1 MGNWVA
7 CASKRYGTSIRCA
20 DPAVLNILSALCFV
34 YQQVLFSVGGDIDL
48 LVCVGLPSTGCTCL
62 IYLPAQKVAFS
73 HMCESGAG
81 VRLARSFPP
90 GIRGSGCC
98 GGVTNILAEHYQQ
111 QHKHGLA
118 ETQLLIGIFVCVCVY
133 VCVPVTL
140 WV

>member
-7 CASKRYGTSIRCA
+7 CASERYGTSIRCV
-20 DPAVLNILSALCFV
+20 DPAVLNILAALCFV

-73 HMCESGAG
+73 HMCESAAC

-90 GIRGSGCC
+90 GIGKRVLRRCDKYT
-98 GGVTNILAEHYQQ
+98 GGTLSAAAQTRVGRNPAVNRDLC
-111 QHKHGLA
+111 LCM
-118 ETQLLIGIFVCVCVY
+118 CVCVR
-133 VCVPVTL
+133 VTL